1 MRREKANF
9 SKALTPIDYYYLD
22 YILLEMQYEISN
34 KRITIMTNN
43 HHNSLLLNYHD
54 ACIYESDVS
63 LLESKSEW
71 LNDACIHFQ
80 IKRIEQ
86 QRMVATTS
94 STSYIPSK
102 KESVMKIPIIG
113 MKFLD
118 PLISS
123 FFMHQLSIYDED
135 DYNEII
141 SLCHSWDL
149 MYYNNYDGNECKMM
163 IIPINDNNSANYDS
177 FQRIGSGHH
186 WSLLVVV
193 TRSIGGGDSKDS
205 NSRHSFMYFHFD
217 SSKGCNHQTAI
228 CVAKKIEQM
237 YSLYYQHHKNKNK
250 KNQNDDNEDDDV
262 VPTILPMDDNDDIN
276 VFECNVAQQ
285 ENGND
290 CGIHTLFNAQ
300 IISTMTYITLDDNMD
315 TVKQIGVQLQQHL
328 ENEIMLQ
335 YQNNVMDMTTTL
347 RTSIA
352 KDIRTLSTL
361 FTTDTD
367 TKTSL

>member
-1 MRREKANF
+1 
-9 SKALTPIDYYYLD
+9 
-22 YILLEMQYEISN
+22 
-34 KRITIMTNN
+34 MTNN
-43 HHNSLLLNYHD
+43 RHNSLLLNYHD

-102 KESVMKIPIIG
+102 KESLMKRISNIG

-149 MYYNNYDGNECKMM
+149 MYYNNYNNYDGNECKMM

-193 TRSIGGGDSKDS
+193 TRSIGGGDGDTKDS

-228 CVAKKIEQM
+228 CVAKKIQQM

-300 IISTMTYITLDDNMD
+300 IISTMTYIILDDNMD
-315 TVKQIGVQLQQHL
+315 TVKRIGVQLQQHL